1 MKYEIKPKFSDIAVL
16 VMWFVLSGLVSM
28 ESVSQDFYYAVTVG
42 VLGFFGVKVGVRAI
56 YELGY
61 KIAKQEE

>member
-28 ESVSQDFYYAVTVG
+28 ESISQDFYYAVTVG

-61 KIAKQEE
+61 KIAKEEE

>member
-28 ESVSQDFYYAVTVG
+28 QSVSQDFYYAVTVG

>member
-1 MKYEIKPKFSDIAVL
+1 MKYEMKPKFSDIAVL

-61 KIAKQEE
+61 KIAKEED

>member
-61 KIAKQEE
+61 KIAKEEE

>member
-28 ESVSQDFYYAVTVG
+28 ESISQDFYYAITVG

>member
-28 ESVSQDFYYAVTVG
+28 ESISQDFYYAVTVG